1 MPAKR
6 STDLSGCLLSGVVA
20 SACVC
25 TNLNRPL
32 TLSTIPYR
40 KIGSAPRNVIRHLP
54 NSITILRLIVSPV
67 LAALL
72 CCHRFSAALG
82 LVVFAGATDW
92 LDGYAARK
100 LHVSGKTGV
109 LLDPLADKALLVT
122 LFLALGYIRLIP
134 LWLLCLVIGRDLV
147 IVIGSILLRIFRNV
161 QHFVPSI
168 VGKVSTFFQMVF
180 VLLVLLSA
188 AFPHRI
194 FVWLETTALV
204 LTAIF
209 TAVSGVGY
217 VRKGIQLTRRRDISS
232 TLSPEQSSNR

>member
-1 MPAKR
+1 M
-6 STDLSGCLLSGVVA
+6 T
-20 SACVC
+20 
-25 TNLNRPL
+25 
-32 TLSTIPYR
+32 
-40 KIGSAPRNVIRHLP
+40 RHLP
-54 NSITILRLIVSPV
+54 NLITILRLIVSPI

-72 CCHRFSAALG
+72 CYHRFSAALG
-82 LVVFAGATDW
+82 LVIFAGVTDW

-134 LWLLCLVIGRDLV
+134 WWLLGLVIGRDLV

-161 QHFVPSI
+161 QRFVPSI

-188 AFPHRI
+188 TFPHQI
-194 FVWLETTALV
+194 FIWLETTALV
-204 LTAIF
+204 LTTIF
-209 TAVSGVGY
+209 TAISGVGY
-217 VRKGIQLTRRRDISS
+217 VRKGIQLTRRKDRPG
-232 TLSPEQSSNR
+232 TLEREQSRNR